1 MKFINTN
8 AKISTRYGG
17 KGVVAKIVPDNE
29 MPMITEFDGEDF
41 TKDNKTPIKK
51 RVDLIHNNMG
61 IINRG
66 NPSAL
71 VELELNHISSVI
83 RHRISK
89 LDDVNKQKEYLLEYI
104 KDADKVSYDN
114 YVKLFD
120 SLDNEET
127 KEAIEDFIKNGIV
140 LHQAPFF
147 DNIESEQIRYLF
159 NKYNIKKNRLDVSN
173 RTFMVGDLYHLKL
186 KHEPSGK
193 LSAKS
198 IDFNNYSGIP
208 TRTPDSK
215 FYRSRINNNPLRVK

>member
-1 MKFINTN
+1 M
-8 AKISTRYGG
+8 AE
-17 KGVVAKIVPDNE
+17 IVPDDQ

-41 TKDNKTPIKK
+41 TKDSTKTPISK

-71 VELELNHISSVI
+71 IELELNHVSNVI

-89 LDDVNKQKEYLLEYI
+89 LDDINQQKEYLLGYI
-104 KDADKVSYDN
+104 KDVDKISYDN
-114 YVKLFD
+114 YVKLFNQ
-120 SLDNEET
+120 LDLSET
-127 KEAIEDFIKNGIV
+127 KEAIDEIIKEGIV

-147 DNIESEQIRYLF
+147 GNIDSEQLRYVF

-186 KHEPSGK
+186 KHENQIRCLLCICKDSFENLLIAGK
-193 LSAKS
+193 FLSE
-198 IDFNNYSGIP
+198 
-208 TRTPDSK
+208 
-215 FYRSRINNNPLRVK
+215 